1 MRNVLLLMDSL
12 LFTRLLPEW
21 MSSNE
26 ISFDFDC
33 FLHFNWKQQMN
44 FVLYFHN
51 SHFYR
56 RCPHHRHR
64 HLLWFMIDQ
73 VRNAVWR
80 MDDARFVNIPHCA
93 YKSAGRPFPSPSHPL
108 LSANFASRILISDD
122 WRSSS
127 IAPSHLCQKLF
138 WVATIT
144 GGSDQP
150 ELIIRTNCRQCLLK
164 LEESQI

>member
-1 MRNVLLLMDSL
+1 MCCCWWIHCYLLVFYLNECQVMRLVLILIVSCTSIENNKWI
-12 LFTRLLPEW
+12 LFYIFIIRTSIVVVRIIVIVIFYGLWSTKLEMLFGEW
-21 MSSNE
+21 MM
-26 ISFDFDC
+26 
-33 FLHFNWKQQMN
+33 H
-44 FVLYFHN
+44 VLSTFHTVLIN
-51 SHFYR
+51 LR
-56 RCPHHRHR
+56 G
-64 HLLWFMIDQ
+64 
-73 VRNAVWR
+73 V
-80 MDDARFVNIPHCA
+80 
-93 YKSAGRPFPSPSHPL
+93 PSHPL